1 MINQLISLLL
11 ISALIGGLSPLWSQ
25 VPAPNLFCVSNQG
38 DGRDTL
44 RFEIPTVGCGD
55 ADSLLIFQSDMR
67 DGPYTLIE
75 TVQNLGATAIRI
87 PNSGND
93 IRYYY
98 LQLAANCPDNLSPP
112 SDTLSNALPPLVP
125 ITYVSVENGETI
137 IRWTDPS
144 PQVPKIK
151 NYIIYR
157 VDVGTE
163 PIDTIPAPN
172 SSYIDA
178 NSAAN
183 LQSEFYY
190 VQALDGCGL
199 TGSLGNQPHNTIFLE
214 DSIDACGRR
223 ALLSWTAY
231 EAWDSVAFYSVYV
244 SENQG
249 PAVRLDSLGPNS
261 RTAEIPNLDAQIE
274 YTYYVEAHHPDS
286 TFSARS
292 NARTRTPD
300 IRQGIRNLNF
310 WGADV
315 DGNNIELQWEWNADA
330 ELANAEI
337 RNLFEN
343 LALIDLQN
351 QIDNIQESNTLTQST
366 PLTSEQSLSFFIETN
381 DTCDSLS
388 RSDTIS
394 TSYISAIA
402 LPSFEN
408 EIEINRP
415 RVGTAVTL
423 NSCRLLRYRNNQL
436 ENSLSIG
443 SNQDIYSEPFDP
455 FDRPNDQICYQLE
468 CLGQVETLS
477 GETQDIRLRSNLS
490 CPSREIRIQLPN
502 ALRPEGEN
510 PEFKPLILF
519 ENAITSY
526 SMQIFDRW
534 GRLLFESNEPQQ
546 GWRGQSGENGA
557 VPPGV
562 YVYRIYIEQR
572 QGAPITKNGSVTLI
586 R

>member
-1 MINQLISLLL
+1 MRQSILFFSILALL
-11 ISALIGGLSPLWSQ
+11 SSLSPLLSQ

-44 RFEIPTVGCGD
+44 RFEVPTVGCGD

-112 SDTLSNALPPLVP
+112 SDTLSNPLPPLVP

-172 SSYIDA
+172 SNYIDA

-249 PAVRLDSLGPNS
+249 PAVRLDSLGPDS

-274 YTYYVEAHHPDS
+274 YTYYIEAHHPDS
-286 TFSARS
+286 TYSARS

-315 DGNNIELQWEWNADA
+315 DGNSIELQWEWNDDA
-330 ELANAEI
+330 ELVSAQI
-337 RNLFEN
+337 TNLSGN
-343 LALIDLQN
+343 LDEIDLQN
-351 QIDNIQESNTLTQST
+351 LIDPLQENNILPRST
-366 PLTSEQSLSFFIETN
+366 PLAGEQSLSFYIETL
-381 DTCDSLS
+381 DTCDSLQ

-394 TSYISAIA
+394 TAFISATA

-408 EIEINRP
+408 EIEITRP
-415 RVGTAVTL
+415 RVGSAVTL
-423 NSCRLLRYRNNQL
+423 NSCRLLRYRNNQV
-436 ENSLSIG
+436 ETSLPVSPG
-443 SNQDIYSEPFDP
+443 QNTYSDPFDP
-455 FDRPNDQICYQLE
+455 FDRPNDQLCYQLE
-468 CLGQVETLS
+468 CLGQAETLS
-477 GETQDIRLRSNLS
+477 GETQDFQLRSNIT
-490 CPSREIRIQLPN
+490 CPSREIRIQVPN

-526 SMQIFDRW
+526 TMQIFDRW
-534 GRLLFESNEPQQ
+534 GRLLFETNEPQQ
-546 GWRGQSGENGA
+546 GWRGQSGGST
-557 VPPGV
+557 VPAGV
-562 YVYRIYIEQR
+562 YVYRIFIEQR
-572 QGAPITKNGSVTLI
+572 QGAPITKNGNVTLI

>member
-1 MINQLISLLL
+1 MRQSILFFSILALIS
-11 ISALIGGLSPLWSQ
+11 SFSPLLSQ

-137 IRWTDPS
+137 IRWIDPS

-151 NYIIYR
+151 DYIIYR

-163 PIDTIPAPN
+163 PIDTVAAPN

-214 DSIDACGRR
+214 DSIDPCGRR

-249 PAVRLDSLGPNS
+249 PAVRLDSLGPDS

-274 YTYYVEAHHPDS
+274 YTYYIEAHHPDS
-286 TFSARS
+286 TYSARS

-315 DGNNIELQWEWNADA
+315 DGNSIELQWEWNDDA
-330 ELANAEI
+330 ELVSGQI
-337 RNLFEN
+337 TTLSGNLDE
-343 LALIDLQN
+343 IDLQN
-351 QIDNIQESNTLTQST
+351 QIEPLQENNILTRST
-366 PLTSEQSLSFFIETN
+366 PLAGEQSLSFYIETL
-381 DTCDSLS
+381 DTCDSLQ

-394 TSYISAIA
+394 TAFISAAA

-408 EIEINRP
+408 EIEITRP
-415 RVGTAVTL
+415 RVGSAVTL
-423 NSCRLLRYRNNQL
+423 NSCRLLRFRNNQV
-436 ENSLSIG
+436 ETSLPVSP
-443 SNQDIYSEPFDP
+443 SQNTYSDPFDP
-455 FDRPNDQICYQLE
+455 FDRPNDQLCYQLE
-468 CLGQVETLS
+468 CLGQAETLS
-477 GETQDIRLRSNLS
+477 GETQDFQLRSNIT
-490 CPSREIRIQLPN
+490 CPSREIRIQVPN

-526 SMQIFDRW
+526 TMQIFDRW
-534 GRLLFESNEPQQ
+534 GRLLFETNEPQQ
-546 GWRGQSGENGA
+546 GWRGQSGGST
-557 VPPGV
+557 VPAGV
-562 YVYRIYIEQR
+562 YVYRIFIEQR
-572 QGAPITKNGSVTLI
+572 QGTPITKNGNVTLI